1 MNPHDGR
8 PSMEDFIDAIETM
21 IKSRCGVA
29 ACSIQ
34 IAELDGTA
42 NAMFCILDEL
52 EPTRNYIIDK
62 MKEAL
67 DRAKRFDNTS
77 PSDQTQETDEPPAQ
91 KLN

>member
-21 IKSRCGVA
+21 IQSRCGVA
-29 ACSIQ
+29 AYTVQ
-34 IAELDGTA
+34 IVQMDGTA
-42 NAMFCILDEL
+42 TAMFCVLDEF
-52 EPTRNYIIDK
+52 EPTRNYVIDK

-67 DRAKRFDNTS
+67 DCAKRFDNTS
-77 PSDQTQETDEPPAQ
+77 PSDQTQETDVSPAQ